1 MERKFKSFTIYSAL
15 TGPVTVDNFYKH
27 PINIYD
33 AENNLIEIIRKGEL
47 SLDLAKN
54 LFHGDEKQVKQAIKT
69 IVDNRLYWIARLQ
82 LLLHNDSHGICV

>member
-1 MERKFKSFTIYSAL
+1 MERRFKSFTIYSAL
-15 TGPVTVDNFYKH
+15 TGPVTVDNFYKY

-33 AENNLIEIIRKGEL
+33 TKNNLIDIIRKGEL
-47 SLDLAKN
+47 SLDLAKS
-54 LFHGDEKQVKQAIKT
+54 LVHGDEKQVKNAIKT